1 MKEIINNSKNLI
13 YMLCDLMGIK
23 RPDIY
28 YFCKTKSNFKLY
40 DSYLNLISYDQRDLN
55 ISVKY
60 IKYIHEE
67 NTVYINLKIF
77 SDIVKAYIV
86 IIKLLRGI
94 YQYEQAQRYSKDLP
108 CCKDAHNFYYIY
120 IQTDSYKQHKAY
132 INSADELDKFA
143 FAYIIMRCVFDH
155 NIYFKGLE
163 QNRYAEKVNCL
174 IQEYPE
180 DKLMQMKE
188 KYQIIPI
195 KSDQ

>member
-1 MKEIINNSKNLI
+1 MKKVINNSKNLI
-13 YMLCDLMGIK
+13 YMLCNLMEIK

-28 YFCKTKSNFKLY
+28 YFCKIKSNFKLY
-40 DSYLNLISYDQRDLN
+40 DSHLNLISYDQRDLN
-55 ISVKY
+55 TSVKS

-94 YQYEQAQRYSKDLP
+94 YQYEQAQRYSKDLSH
-108 CCKDAHNFYYIY
+108 CKDAHNFYYIY
-120 IQTDSYKQHKAY
+120 IQTDSYKQYGSY
-132 INSADELDKFA
+132 INSVDELDKFA
-143 FAYIIMRCVFDH
+143 FAYIIMRCVFNH

-163 QNRYAEKVNCL
+163 QNRYAKKVNYL